1 MVLSSFCE
9 QPVSLTENGHAR
21 GRRNS
26 VISRN
31 FSCPGKRRKNKSL
44 IVEKFRMAT
53 PYSMDTSER
62 AITRKGSG
70 RTSQVTGA
78 RPNMTARVSCVSDPS
93 RRCWRLEIPQTKTY
107 SGVVAVLLPLLLSWL
122 LLLPCWLAFLLF
134 LLSLW
139 CCCRGGGCRC
149 ACCCCLVFSFV
160 AVLSLS
166 W

>member
-107 SGVVAVLLPLLLSWL
+107 SDVVAV
-122 LLLPCWLAFLLF
+122 FLIDVA
-134 LLSLW
+134 
-139 CCCRGGGCRC
+139 G
-149 ACCCCLVFSFV
+149 AATAVVMVVPTAVVV
-160 AVLSLS
+160 AVSVVIIAFVN
-166 W
+166 WCGQ